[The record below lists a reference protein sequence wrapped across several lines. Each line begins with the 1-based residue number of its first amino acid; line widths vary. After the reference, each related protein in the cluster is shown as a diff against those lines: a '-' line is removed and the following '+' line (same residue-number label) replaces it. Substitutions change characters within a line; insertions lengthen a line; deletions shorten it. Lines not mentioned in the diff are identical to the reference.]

1 MATKNTEEREMMMP
15 PGLSNPPEITSPPTY
30 EINSEEVQEIITAVP
45 SWILRR
51 GSTAIFLI
59 LFSIVM
65 ASAFIQYPD
74 VVKTRLKVNSLN
86 APKIVYV
93 RQTGKI
99 ISLLVKEGTQ
109 VKQNDPLAFMES
121 TADHRDVLKLQET
134 LMQITA
140 QLNKTGLAKEVL
152 LDNLRLGEI
161 QGAYQS
167 FYQQYL
173 QFISTQNGGYYLNRK
188 KYLQQD
194 LQEIEKLKNQIH
206 VQKKIQDKEYANVEQ
221 EFEAYKKLY
230 QKGVIS
236 VNEYKQQENKYLAG
250 KYPLEQTVTALINNS
265 TSYAAKQ
272 KEIMEVDHTIQEEK
286 AKFIQSLNNMVTE
299 TDAWLKLYVLSAP
312 VAGIVSYA
320 GIVQENQTANANQ
333 ELFIINPANT
343 NFFGEVY
350 IPQDNMGKVRVG
362 QRTLVKMRSFPFE
375 QYGLIRGN
383 VNYISDVAFKD
394 SVFIAKIA
402 FDEFENKD
410 PEHKIVLKN
419 GMQAEVEI
427 ITEESSLLRRFTRSI
442 TKMLNNN

>member
-1 MATKNTEEREMMMP
+1 MAKKNIEEIEEEEAIR
-15 PGLSNPPEITSPPTY
+15 GY

-45 SWILRR
+45 SWILRS

-59 LFSIVM
+59 LFSIVL

-93 RQTGKI
+93 KQTGKI
-99 ISLLVKEGTQ
+99 VSLLVKEGTQ
-109 VKQNDPLAFMES
+109 VKQNDPIAFMES
-121 TADHRDVLKLQET
+121 TASHRDILKLHEVLKE
-134 LMQITA
+134 IA
-140 QLNKTGLAKEVL
+140 DQLNKTGLAKVVVIE
-152 LDNLRLGEI
+152 NLSLGEL
-161 QGAYQS
+161 QAAYQN

-194 LQEIEKLKNQIH
+194 LLEIEKLKNQII
-206 VQKKIQDKEYANVEQ
+206 VQKKIQDKEYANIEQ
-221 EFEAYKKLY
+221 EFEAYKKLH

-236 VNEYKQQENKYLAG
+236 MNEFKQQENKYLAG
-250 KYPLEQTVTALINNS
+250 KYPLEQTVTSLINNN
-265 TSYAAKQ
+265 TTYAAKQ
-272 KEIMEVDHTIQEEK
+272 KEILDVDHTIQEEK
-286 AKFIQSLNNMVTE
+286 AKFIQSLSNMVTE

-320 GIVQENQTANANQ
+320 GIVQENQTMNANQ
-333 ELFIINPANT
+333 ELFVINPANT

-350 IPQDNMGKVRVG
+350 IPQDNMGKIKVG

-402 FDEFENKD
+402 FDQFENKD

-427 ITEESSLLRRFTRSI
+427 ITEESSLLRRFTRNI

>member
-1 MATKNTEEREMMMP
+1 MATENIEETEENVT
-15 PGLSNPPEITSPPTY
+15 PGF

-45 SWILRR
+45 SWILR
-51 GSTAIFLI
+51 GGITLVFLI
-59 LFSIVM
+59 LASIIL

-74 VVKTRLKVNSLN
+74 IVKTRLKVNSLN
-86 APKIVYV
+86 APKLVYV
-93 RQTGKI
+93 KQTGKI
-99 ISLLVKEGTQ
+99 VSLLVKEGTQ
-109 VKQNDPLAFMES
+109 VRQNAPLAFMES
-121 TADHRDVLKLQET
+121 TANHRDVLQLLQALTEINT
-134 LMQITA
+134 
-140 QLNKTGLAKEVL
+140 QLNKTGLAKAVTLE
-152 LDNLRLGEI
+152 NLRLGEL
-161 QGAYQS
+161 QGPYQN

-188 KYLQQD
+188 RYLQQD
-194 LQEIEKLKNQIH
+194 LLEIEKLKSQIM
-206 VQKKIQDKEYANVEQ
+206 VQKKIQEKEYANIEQ

-250 KYPLEQTVTALINNS
+250 KYPQEQTVTSLINNN
-265 TSYAAKQ
+265 TTYAAKQ
-272 KEIMEVDHTIQEEK
+272 KEILEIDHTIQEEK
-286 AKFIQSLNNMVTE
+286 AKFVQSLNNMITE
-299 TDAWLKLYVLSAP
+299 TNGWLKLYVLSAP
-312 VAGIVSYA
+312 VDGLVSYA
-320 GIVQENQTANANQ
+320 GIVQENQTVNANQ

-350 IPQDNMGKVRVG
+350 IPQDNMGKIRVG

-402 FDEFENKD
+402 FDQFENKD

>member
-1 MATKNTEEREMMMP
+1 MATKNIEE
-15 PGLSNPPEITSPPTY
+15 PEEEVIAGY

-59 LFSIVM
+59 LFSIVL

-93 RQTGKI
+93 KQTGKI
-99 ISLLVKEGTQ
+99 VSLLVKEGAQ

-121 TADHRDVLKLQET
+121 TASHPDVLKLHEA
-134 LMQITA
+134 LKEIA
-140 QLNKTGLAKEVL
+140 DQLNKTGLAKVVVL
-152 LDNLRLGEI
+152 ENLRLGEL
-161 QGAYQS
+161 QAAYQN

-194 LQEIEKLKNQIH
+194 LLEIEKLKNQII
-206 VQKKIQDKEYANVEQ
+206 VQKKIQDKEYANIEQ
-221 EFEAYKKLY
+221 EFEAYKKLH

-236 VNEYKQQENKYLAG
+236 MNEFKQHENKYLAG
-250 KYPLEQTVTALINNS
+250 KYPLEQTVTSLINNN
-265 TSYAAKQ
+265 TTYAAKQ
-272 KEIMEVDHTIQEEK
+272 KEILDIDHTIQEEK
-286 AKFIQSLNNMVTE
+286 AKFIQSLSNMVTE

-320 GIVQENQTANANQ
+320 GIVQENQTMNANQ
-333 ELFIINPANT
+333 ELFVINPANT

-350 IPQDNMGKVRVG
+350 IPQDNMGKIKVG

-402 FDEFENKD
+402 FDQFENKD

-427 ITEESSLLRRFTRSI
+427 ITEESSLLRRFTRNI

>member
-1 MATKNTEEREMMMP
+1 MAKKNIEEIEEEEVVT
-15 PGLSNPPEITSPPTY
+15 GY

-59 LFSIVM
+59 LFSIVL

-93 RQTGKI
+93 KQTGKI
-99 ISLLVKEGTQ
+99 VSLLVKEGAQ

-121 TADHRDVLKLQET
+121 TASHQDVLKLHEA
-134 LMQITA
+134 LKEIA
-140 QLNKTGLAKEVL
+140 DQLNKTGLAKVVVL
-152 LDNLRLGEI
+152 ENLRLGEL
-161 QGAYQS
+161 QAAYQN

-194 LQEIEKLKNQIH
+194 LLEIEKLKNQII
-206 VQKKIQDKEYANVEQ
+206 VQKKIQDKEYANIEQ
-221 EFEAYKKLY
+221 EFEAYKKLH

-236 VNEYKQQENKYLAG
+236 MNEFKQQENKYLAG
-250 KYPLEQTVTALINNS
+250 KYPLEQTVTSLINNN
-265 TSYAAKQ
+265 TTYAAKQ
-272 KEIMEVDHTIQEEK
+272 KEILDIDHTIQEEK
-286 AKFIQSLNNMVTE
+286 AKFIQSLSNMVTE

-320 GIVQENQTANANQ
+320 GIVQENQTMNANQ
-333 ELFIINPANT
+333 ELFVINPANT

-350 IPQDNMGKVRVG
+350 IPQDNMGKIKVG

-402 FDEFENKD
+402 FDQFENKD

-427 ITEESSLLRRFTRSI
+427 ITEESSLLRRFTRNI